1 MGGFRRR
8 QLRRRPNAEQAPHGG
23 GERGFVLI
31 AAIWLLILA
40 GSIAAILM
48 LRSLAA
54 ATAAADRSEE
64 VERRLALESATES
77 LLADRLF
84 HSQGSRWWQAPTE
97 GAIMIGEREV
107 RLRMT
112 SESGR
117 LDVNNAD
124 TELID
129 TALRGLGVGKGGRDG
144 ILERLIALRTQ
155 KKGIRS
161 AAELEVL
168 LAGAAAPPD
177 VCLSNHFTFVSGLA
191 EPNPGHMSA
200 ALARALGGRGGAR
213 GDGAA
218 TPVEGGAALRI
229 EAAEPGGASIISIV
243 RLVGLPDRPLE
254 VSAWALPAQCAAR
267 PAAGSPRFAPLSSR
281 LSRVALAPKRML

>member
-1 MGGFRRR
+1 VPGFRLRPR
-8 QLRRRPNAEQAPHGG
+8 LRRPSAEPVPGRP

-54 ATAAADRSEE
+54 STAAADRSEE
-64 VERRLALESATES
+64 VERRLALESATET

-84 HSQGSRWWQAPTE
+84 NSQRSQWWQAPTE
-97 GAIMIGEREV
+97 GAMTIGDREV

-129 TALRGLGVGKGGRDG
+129 TALRGLGIGKGDRDR
-144 ILERLIALRTQ
+144 IVQRLVALRTL
-155 KKGIRS
+155 KKGIKS
-161 AAELEVL
+161 PADLDALI
-168 LAGAAAPPD
+168 AGTVAPAD
-177 VCLSNHFTFVSGLA
+177 VCLADALTYVSGLA
-191 EPNPGHMSA
+191 EPRPDQMSP

-218 TPVEGGAALRI
+218 APVEGGAALRI
-229 EAAEPGGASIISIV
+229 EAAEPGGAPLVSIV
-243 RLVGLPDRPLE
+243 RLVGFADRPLE
-254 VSAWALPAQCAAR
+254 ISAWAIPTACGNSGGR
-267 PAAGSPRFAPLSSR
+267 D
-281 LSRVALAPKRML
+281 

>member
-1 MGGFRRR
+1 MAGFRLR
-8 QLRRRPNAEQAPHGG
+8 QRLRRPSPEQGPHGTRP

-54 ATAAADRSEE
+54 STAAADRSEE
-64 VERRLALESATES
+64 VERRLALEGATET

-84 HSQGSRWWQAPTE
+84 ESQRSRWWQAPME
-97 GAIMIGEREV
+97 GSVAIGGREV

-129 TALRGLGVGKGGRDG
+129 TALRGLGVGKVDRDR
-144 ILERLIALRTQ
+144 ILQRLTALRTL

-161 AAELEVL
+161 AAELDALV
-168 LAGAAAPPD
+168 AGVSTPQG
-177 VCLSNHFTFVSGLA
+177 VCLAAELTYVSGLA
-191 EPNPGHMSA
+191 EPRPDQMSA
-200 ALARALGGRGGAR
+200 ALTRALGGRGGAR

-218 TPVEGGAALRI
+218 APVEGGAALRI
-229 EAAEPGGASIISIV
+229 EAAEPGGAPLISIV
-243 RLVGLPDRPLE
+243 RLVGLSDRPLE
-254 VSAWALPAQCAAR
+254 VSAWALPSPCAGRA
-267 PAAGSPRFAPLSSR
+267 PA
-281 LSRVALAPKRML
+281 

>member
-1 MGGFRRR
+1 VQGFR
-8 QLRRRPNAEQAPHGG
+8 LRPRPQRPSPEPGPDG
-23 GERGFVLI
+23 ERERGFVLI

-54 ATAAADRSEE
+54 ATAAADRTEE
-64 VERRLALESATES
+64 VERRLALESATET

-84 HSQGSRWWQAPTE
+84 NSQRSRWWQAPTE
-97 GAIMIGEREV
+97 GAVMIGAREV

-124 TELID
+124 IELIAS
-129 TALRGLGVGKGGRDG
+129 ALRGLGVAKGDRDR
-144 ILERLIALRTQ
+144 IVQRLTALRTL
-155 KKGIRS
+155 KKGISS
-161 AAELEVL
+161 AAELDAL
-168 LAGAAAPPD
+168 IAGVATPPEI
-177 VCLSNHFTFVSGLA
+177 CLGEELTFVSGLA
-191 EPNPGHMSA
+191 EPNPNHMSA
-200 ALARALGGRGGAR
+200 ALSRALGGRGGAR

-218 TPVEGGAALRI
+218 APVEGGAALRI
-229 EAAEPGGASIISIV
+229 EAREPGGAPLVSIV

-254 VSAWALPAQCAAR
+254 TSVWAMPSSCAAR
-267 PAAGSPRFAPLSSR
+267 SAG
-281 LSRVALAPKRML
+281 

>member
-1 MGGFRRR
+1 
-8 QLRRRPNAEQAPHGG
+8 
-23 GERGFVLI
+23 
-31 AAIWLLILA
+31 
-40 GSIAAILM
+40 M

-54 ATAAADRSEE
+54 STAAADRSEE
-64 VERRLALESATES
+64 VERRLALESATET

-84 HSQGSRWWQAPTE
+84 NSQRSHWWWAPTE
-97 GAIMIGEREV
+97 GSIMIGDREV

-129 TALRGLGVGKGGRDG
+129 TALRGLGVGKGDRDR
-144 ILERLIALRTQ
+144 IVQRLVALRTL

-161 AAELEVL
+161 AAELDALV
-168 LAGAAAPPD
+168 AGAVTPPD
-177 VCLSNHFTFVSGLA
+177 ICLANELTWVSGLA

-200 ALARALGGRGGAR
+200 QLARALGGRGGAR
-213 GDGAA
+213 EEGSAS
-218 TPVEGGAALRI
+218 PVEAGAALRI
-229 EAAEPGGASIISIV
+229 EAAEPQGAPFVSIV

-254 VSAWALPAQCAAR
+254 VSAWAMRSPCANR
-267 PAAGSPRFAPLSSR
+267 PAS
-281 LSRVALAPKRML
+281 

>member
-1 MGGFRRR
+1 MAGFRLR
-8 QLRRRPNAEQAPHGG
+8 QRRRRPSAELGQGFPRP

-40 GSIAAILM
+40 GSIVAILM

-54 ATAAADRSEE
+54 STAAADRSEE
-64 VERRLALESATES
+64 VERRLAIESATET

-84 HSQGSRWWQAPTE
+84 KSQGSRWWQAPSE
-97 GAIMIGEREV
+97 GAIMIGEREI

-124 TELID
+124 TALID
-129 TALRGLGVGKGGRDG
+129 TALRGFGVGKGDRDR
-144 ILERLIALRTQ
+144 ILERLTALRTL

-161 AAELEVL
+161 AGELEALV
-168 LAGAAAPPD
+168 AGVRTPPEI
-177 VCLSNHFTFVSGLA
+177 CLVDELTWVSGLA
-191 EPNPGHMSA
+191 EPNPGHMSP

-213 GDGAA
+213 GDGASA
-218 TPVEGGAALRI
+218 PVEGGAALRI
-229 EAAEPGGASIISIV
+229 EAAEAGGRPLVSIV
-243 RLVGLPDRPLE
+243 RLVGLADRPLE
-254 VSAWALPAQCAAR
+254 ISAWTIPTACTSE
-267 PAAGSPRFAPLSSR
+267 G
-281 LSRVALAPKRML
+281 

>member
-1 MGGFRRR
+1 
-8 QLRRRPNAEQAPHGG
+8 
-23 GERGFVLI
+23 VLI

-54 ATAAADRSEE
+54 ATAAADRTEE
-64 VERRLALESATES
+64 VERRLALESATET

-84 HSQGSRWWQAPTE
+84 NSQRSRWWLAPAE
-97 GAIMIGEREV
+97 GAIMIGGRQV

-124 TELID
+124 VELIA
-129 TALRGLGVGKGGRDG
+129 TALRVLGVAKSDRDR
-144 ILERLIALRTQ
+144 IVQRLVALRAL

-161 AAELEVL
+161 AAELEALV
-168 LAGAAAPPD
+168 AGAATPPD
-177 VCLSNHFTFVSGLA
+177 VCLAEELSFVSGLA
-191 EPNPGHMSA
+191 EPNQGHMSA
-200 ALARALGGRGGAR
+200 QLARALGGLGGAR

-218 TPVEGGAALRI
+218 APVEGGAALRI
-229 EAAEPGGASIISIV
+229 EAAEAGGAPLVSIV
-243 RLVGLPDRPLE
+243 RLAGLPDRPLE
-254 VSAWALPAQCAAR
+254 VSTWAIPAPC
-267 PAAGSPRFAPLSSR
+267 PAKRSP
-281 LSRVALAPKRML
+281 